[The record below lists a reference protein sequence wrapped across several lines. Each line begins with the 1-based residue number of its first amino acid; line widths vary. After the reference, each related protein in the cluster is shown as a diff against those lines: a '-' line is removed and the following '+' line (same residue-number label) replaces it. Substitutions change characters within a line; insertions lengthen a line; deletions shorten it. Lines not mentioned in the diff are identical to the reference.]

1 MTLPPTFRYF
11 GPVPYDRCFSNVL
24 AERPRY
30 RAASGVRRKRG
41 GQRVSKRRMI
51 DPPSHRLRPPAID
64 GQCCQGSRTT
74 GREGD
79 ADFRGTNF
87 RHPQGE
93 SSCRKRGAQQARAL
107 CSSDESAIRSASISA
122 ALGQTDYGT
131 GLAAFQARGSRRDLS
146 AKHSRGT
153 PGELRPRVGPR
164 PSHRTGQ
171 DLEVSCNESGE
182 ALAVLGMRPWKR

>member
-1 MTLPPTFRYF
+1 MTLPPTLRYF

-74 GREGD
+74 GREED

-87 RHPQGE
+87 RPPRDE

-107 CSSDESAIRSASISA
+107 CSSDEILLSGPHQFLPLLAKRI
-122 ALGQTDYGT
+122 T
-131 GLAAFQARGSRRDLS
+131 GREVAAFQAR
-146 AKHSRGT
+146 
-153 PGELRPRVGPR
+153 
-164 PSHRTGQ
+164 
-171 DLEVSCNESGE
+171 
-182 ALAVLGMRPWKR
+182 